1 MTTIQNNFQARV
13 QLQNFHNLP
22 VEILRGD
29 STKSEPFQLPS
40 DFLASSQPISATK
53 QAFLDMASAPLL
65 NLDDLDES
73 FSFNDSDSDPEIL
86 LSDSDEED
94 DDELIAMGGYDELE
108 CDTAIDSEDMN
119 NLSEGGDDMEDFDEL
134 VDRNSTNSSL
144 SVLSFHS
151 ASEQS
156 ADARRPRR
164 VFIDLPES
172 QQ

>member
-13 QLQNFHNLP
+13 QLQNFHHLP

-29 STKSEPFQLPS
+29 SNKSEPFQLPC
-40 DFLASSQPISATK
+40 DFLASSQPFSATK

-73 FSFNDSDSDPEIL
+73 FNFNDSDPEIL

-94 DDELIAMGGYDELE
+94 DELIAMGGCDELE

-119 NLSEGGDDMEDFDEL
+119 NLSEGSDDMEDFDEL
-134 VDRNSTNSSL
+134 VDRNSINSSF
-144 SVLSFHS
+144 SVLSFNS
-151 ASEQS
+151 ANEQS
-156 ADARRPRR
+156 ADARPRR

>member
-1 MTTIQNNFQARV
+1 MTTFQNNFQARV
-13 QLQNFHNLP
+13 QLQNFHHLP

-29 STKSEPFQLPS
+29 SNKAELLQLPC
-40 DFLASSQPISATK
+40 DFQASSQPISATK

-73 FSFNDSDSDPEIL
+73 FNFNDSDPEIL

-94 DDELIAMGGYDELE
+94 EELIGMGGCDELE
-108 CDTAIDSEDMN
+108 ADTAIDSEDLN
-119 NLSEGGDDMEDFDEL
+119 NLSEGCDDMEDFDEL
-134 VDRNSTNSSL
+134 VDRNSSNSSF
-144 SVLSFHS
+144 SVLSFQS
-151 ASEQS
+151 ANEQS
-156 ADARRPRR
+156 ADARPRR